1 MTRYRGIS
9 FEIETGL
16 FRRTK
21 GEARVKGMDAA
32 QLEAHKN
39 SLPLDERDDYLGD
52 GAYAKEL
59 AAWVSSG
66 LQQAGLP
73 WVEDYKEDLYRVVV
87 VAAPSGGRIHI
98 VCGNMDEPD
107 AKEDGNRHLIGTDPK
122 PTVLA
127 RVFKNSA
134 FEIFCGKVNDTV
146 NRMIAANFE
155 IKLVRKF

>member
-1 MTRYRGIS
+1 MRYPGIS

-21 GEARVKGMDAA
+21 GETRIKGMDAA

-39 SLPLDERDDYLGD
+39 NLPLDERDDYIDD
-52 GAYAKEL
+52 GVYVKEL

-66 LQQAGLP
+66 LRQAGLP
-73 WVEDYKEDLYRVVV
+73 PNENYVEFFGRVLVLI
-87 VAAPSGGRIHI
+87 APSGGEVHI
-98 VCGNMDEPD
+98 ICGTMDEPD

-122 PTVLA
+122 PTILA
-127 RVFKNSA
+127 RVFKSSA
-134 FEIFCGKVNDTV
+134 FETFCGKVNDTV